1 MKWAIR
7 IGLAVAALLV
17 LGLVALGAL
26 LPGLI
31 ERPEVQA
38 QIQAAAR
45 DATGRELHYE
55 KLEVG
60 LLPPRLMVDTVRLEG
75 GPGTK
80 PLAAERV
87 ALEIALL
94 PLLARTVLVDTL
106 VVEGA
111 SLELRRTAK
120 GIELPIEPPEP
131 EPKGD
136 AEVTADAT
144 EEPAEADA
152 SGGVSVAVREVRI
165 ERTDLTLVDATVSPP
180 VSWRLQDLA
189 LAARG
194 RLAEDL
200 PVALELTAML
210 EDAPVRVEGDV
221 TLAGGLDLELAVADF
236 ALAALGP
243 YLPPETVLAG
253 SADLELALEG
263 DAEAFA
269 GPLALEL
276 TDAEIRQG
284 ESFRKPAGERMAL
297 RGRVEREG
305 EAFRLEDGELALRD
319 AAIALAVETAPRTR
333 ATLSAEPFALEGFG
347 GWLPALAESGARG
360 ALALEEVVVTLDPLG
375 VEGGIVLDGVGAPV
389 GEAQGLLTGRLEGEG
404 NALRG
409 EGLELALAEQRFRVG
424 LDVDDLAGEPR
435 ARVRLDSD
443 AADAGKLIAGV
454 SGQPSTLEG
463 PLELNGDVRAPL
475 AGSDSLVEA
484 LAGKLTL
491 NVSPGRLRGV
501 SLLRSALDALGGAGR
516 AAELLGGD
524 KRGRLERFE
533 KDAFELLAGSFDI
546 GGGLAR
552 TDDLRLVYDDYQVDL
567 RGALG
572 LADQSLDFK
581 GRLTV
586 FEDLDRALAEG
597 AAAGEAPSRGVKRE
611 LPLAAVKGTL
621 DAPRVVI
628 APEVA
633 LRFAAAYYAG
643 GERREKL
650 EEKIDERLGEGAGK
664 QVIDL
669 FDSVLGGGRPKEPRD
684 E

>member
-1 MKWAIR
+1 MIR
-7 IGLAVAALLV
+7 IGLAALALFV
-17 LGLVALGAL
+17 IALVALAVL
-26 LPGLI
+26 LPGLVN
-31 ERPEVQA
+31 RPEVQE
-38 QIQAAAR
+38 QIRTAAR

-60 LLPPRLMVDTVRLEG
+60 FLPPRLMVDAVRLEG

-111 SLELRRTAK
+111 SLELRRTTK

-131 EPKGD
+131 APKGD
-136 AEVTADAT
+136 AKPGA
-144 EEPAEADA
+144 AEADPPKA

-165 ERTDLTLVDATVSPP
+165 ERAELALVDATVSPP
-180 VSWRLQDLA
+180 ARWELRDVA

-194 RLAEDL
+194 RLGADA
-200 PVALELTAML
+200 PIALQLTAML
-210 EDAPVRVEGDV
+210 GEAPLRADGDV

-236 ALAALGP
+236 ALAALRP
-243 YLPPETVLAG
+243 YLPPDTTLAG
-253 SADLELALEG
+253 TADLELGLEG
-263 DAEAFA
+263 TAEKFA

-276 TDAEIRQG
+276 TAAEIGQG

-297 RGRVEREG
+297 RGQVEGEG
-305 EAFRLEDGELALRD
+305 EAFRLRGGELALRD
-319 AAIALAVETAPRTR
+319 VPIALDVDTAPRMR

-347 GWLPALAESGARG
+347 SWLPALAESGARG
-360 ALALEEVVVTLDPLG
+360 KVALEDVVVRLDPLA
-375 VEGGIVLDGVGAPV
+375 VDGGIVLDRVGAPV
-389 GEAQGLLTGRLEGEG
+389 GEAQGLLTGRLEGKG

-409 EGLELALAEQRFRVG
+409 EGLELLLAEQRFRV
-424 LDVDDLAGEPR
+424 DVAVEDLGGNPR
-435 ARVRLDSD
+435 ARVDLASD
-443 AADAGKLIAGV
+443 EADAGRLIAGV

-463 PLELNGDVRAPL
+463 PLELTGDVDTSLTAEDPL
-475 AGSDSLVEA
+475 QA
-484 LAGKLTL
+484 LTGTVALK
-491 NVSPGRLRGV
+491 VSPGRLRGV
-501 SLLRSALDALGGAGR
+501 SLLRAALDAVAGVGR
-516 AAELLGGD
+516 AGDLLGGG
-524 KRGRLERFE
+524 KRGKLERFE

-546 GGGLAR
+546 RNGLAR

-581 GRLTV
+581 GRLTL
-586 FEDLDRALAEG
+586 FEELDQVLAEG
-597 AAAGEAPSRGVKRE
+597 TAGEKPTRGVKRE

-633 LRFAAAYYAG
+633 VQFAASYYAS

-650 EEKIDERLGEGAGK
+650 QKKIDEKLGEGAGK
-664 QVIDL
+664 QVLDL
-669 FDSVLGGGRPKEPRD
+669 FDSVLGGGGRPKEPAP